1 MLMIVNPKNGIDK
14 LLFGMKKKDVELL
27 YGKPNKQFTDD
38 DGNTIYLYN
47 NLKFRLTF
55 YEDEDFKLGYIISS
69 NQDVTL
75 LNKKVIG
82 VNVVELKN
90 ALPFKN
96 WEQEDFDST
105 ENHFN
110 ESNWI
115 VLQSEYDTVIRLEL
129 GAVLN
134 DKDEFVFKFKS

>member
-1 MLMIVNPKNGIDK
+1 MIVNPKNGIDK
-14 LLFGMKKKDVELL
+14 LVFGMKKKDVELL

-75 LNKKVIG
+75 LDKKVIG

-90 ALPFKN
+90 VLPFKN